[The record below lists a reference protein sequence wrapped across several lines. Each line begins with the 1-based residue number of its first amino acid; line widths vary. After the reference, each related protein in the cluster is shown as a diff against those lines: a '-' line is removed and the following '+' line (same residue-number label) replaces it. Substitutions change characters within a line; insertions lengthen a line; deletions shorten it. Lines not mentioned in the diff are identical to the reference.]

1 MKSITLT
8 LVAVLFS
15 LVSFGQK
22 ISADNSKV
30 EWVGHKVVGST
41 HTGTVAV
48 KGGELKIKKGA
59 LKGGEIEIDLT
70 SLSSTD
76 LEGEWKQKLDGHLK
90 SGDFFD
96 VEKYPTAKF
105 VLKSATKDG
114 DKLKLTGDMTIK
126 GVSQEVAFDASLK
139 EEGKKYVLEGA
150 IEIDRTKF
158 GLKYGSDSFFDNLGD
173 KAISNNF
180 DISFKVTTL

>member
-1 MKSITLT
+1 MKNITLT
-8 LVAVLFS
+8 LVALLFS

-22 ISADNSKV
+22 ISAESSSV
-30 EWVGHKVVGST
+30 EWTGHKVVGST
-41 HTGTVAV
+41 HTGTVTV
-48 KGGELKIKKGA
+48 KEGELKIKKGA
-59 LKGGEIEIDLT
+59 LKEGEIVIDLT
-70 SLSSTD
+70 SLNSTD

-96 VEKYPTAKF
+96 VETYPTAKF
-105 VLKSATKDG
+105 VLKSVTKDG

-126 GVSQEVAFDASLK
+126 GVSQEVAFDATLT
-139 EEGKKYVLEGA
+139 EAGKKHILEGA

-180 DISFKVTTL
+180 DIKFKVETL